1 MMQVRFKAFSIHLLT
16 SGLIALAALLWVFTV
31 WYPAPLHQALAV
43 THIFLLLIFVDMML
57 GPVLTLLVYKPGKR
71 TLVFDLIVIAALQ
84 LSALGY
90 GLWTV
95 ANGRPAWLV
104 FNVDRFDVVQVVDID
119 ERHLELADPAY
130 QAASWFG
137 PEWVGADHSAS
148 GEHYNSILFESV
160 LGGPD
165 IAQRPFLYRTLV
177 QFKETMRD
185 KAQPLTRLSDFND
198 AETVVAT
205 LSKWHQASGWL
216 PLMARAQPMVVLL
229 KDDNTDVLGIVALN
243 PWP

>member
-1 MMQVRFKAFSIHLLT
+1 MPACLKAFIVHLVI
-16 SGLIALAALLWVFTV
+16 SAFIAIAAVFWVFSV

-43 THIFLLLIFVDMML
+43 TRIFMLLVTADIIL
-57 GPVLTLLVYKPGKR
+57 GPILTLVVYKPAKKK
-71 TLVFDLIVIAALQ
+71 LVFDLGFIAILQ

-95 ANGRPAWLV
+95 AKGRPAWLV

-130 QAASWFG
+130 KTAPWFG

-165 IAQRPFLYRTLV
+165 IAQRPFLYRPLT

-205 LSKWHQASGWL
+205 LSKWPQASGWL